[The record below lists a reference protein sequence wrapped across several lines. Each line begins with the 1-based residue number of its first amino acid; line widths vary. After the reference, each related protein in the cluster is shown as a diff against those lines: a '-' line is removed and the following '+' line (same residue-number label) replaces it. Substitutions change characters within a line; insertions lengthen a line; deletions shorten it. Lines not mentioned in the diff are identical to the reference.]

1 MERNEDL
8 NEALAT
14 VDAMVAVCCFF
25 DVYKMRK
32 GHTILINKVYATHC
46 FNLKSS
52 LNNAIHPVRIN
63 NGIFECI

>member
-32 GHTILINKVYATHC
+32 GHTILINKVYDMRHTALI
-46 FNLKSS
+46 LKV
-52 LNNAIHPVRIN
+52 A
-63 NGIFECI
+63 